1 MEDSLPPLS
10 DVAKPSVLKSG
21 GVAGALNRPQAG
33 EGGHHVKKTK
43 LLCSD
48 ADVILEF
55 TRSPPPRSRNF
66 AQAKYRMGVSSTLLK
81 ESSMYFRVILDPDK
95 FREGRELFEKTA
107 QLGAKCGAGGASMND
122 AVALV
127 ELPTISIEL
136 PLLAGVFDKADLVET
151 FLKVLQFCGTNSH
164 NDRQTEEI
172 LDHLGKQSISFVAN
186 LIVLSDKFGGQQ
198 ALKWV
203 LNIPLNGAR
212 KPVGQTL
219 MSKTLRRLQA
229 SQIGDEERTR
239 HAIYVALL
247 LGYNDEVAIF
257 THMLIIGGSRE
268 WMDGGRDGWVGIDR
282 PLWWHLPNGIEEEL
296 RFRHQSILDTIT
308 DLQSHFLRAYGAL
321 PPESPQITDPS
332 TSVLLLK
339 PPQPA
344 TRLQCRRMY
353 ENSRACDSFHLGEI
367 IRFFSTR
374 AKTLHLESTLSSQ
387 MYDSDSGGEAEE
399 HITRSSN
406 SPQPP
411 SPPPTNISN
420 ILSSLRQ
427 CPEYQIDPN
436 HAGCGLRRRLLPAL
450 DCLASF
456 TTNHSNA
463 AGICLA
469 HFNNGSN
476 SDKATS
482 SSSTR
487 HASVGSWRNHK
498 FRDAVMVGI
507 GAGKVDSIMYS
518 NDGRANDA
526 LEGLCTCVPD
536 AELARAV
543 FTSRSRVWN
552 L

>member
-282 PLWWHLPNGIEEEL
+282 PLWWHLPNGIEDSNVVGCTKIPAPATPFTWEKSSAFSAHE
-296 RFRHQSILDTIT
+296 
-308 DLQSHFLRAYGAL
+308 
-321 PPESPQITDPS
+321 
-332 TSVLLLK
+332 LK
-339 PPQPA
+339 PYILNP
-344 TRLQCRRMY
+344 LY
-353 ENSRACDSFHLGEI
+353 HHKS
-367 IRFFSTR
+367 
-374 AKTLHLESTLSSQ
+374 
-387 MYDSDSGGEAEE
+387 EE